1 MKRSSSVSSDE
12 DNSELKINK
21 ISVEDL
27 KHKCNI
33 CGKAYNNGKALG
45 GHRRSHFLKKK
56 ANHHSQKVKTPL
68 SIQVSNNR
76 ANRFNDN
83 DKHDEEEIDEKK
95 KLSCYICKKEFST
108 NNALYGHMRS
118 HPDRVVKGV
127 SPPSS
132 NNSNSSIR
140 QNKEDE
146 DDQGDDNCSLPR
158 WQKRD
163 KRGRK
168 CIGSAEAA
176 DNLLYLRSDKYLSI
190 LSTDELVPHHKRDFH
205 ISSDES
211 KTHKLS
217 DLHHKEDIHMS
228 SNESQTPELSVA
240 HHKGEFHKGESSS
253 NEIQKKKLGMK
264 KIKIFIGSSSKIR
277 NKNNKN
283 DDEGDD
289 EKLKK
294 DKSLS
299 QSHVKEEEMNHNDEQ
314 KILDFDLNEP
324 YVMEDQENC

>member
-1 MKRSSSVSSDE
+1 MKMKRSNSVSSNE
-12 DNSELKINK
+12 DNSELKMNK
-21 ISVEDL
+21 ISVQDL

-56 ANHHSQKVKTPL
+56 GNHHSQKVKTPL

-76 ANRFNDN
+76 ANHFNDN
-83 DKHDEEEIDEKK
+83 DKHDEEEIDVKK
-95 KLSCYICKKEFST
+95 KLSCYICNKEFWT

-146 DDQGDDNCSLPR
+146 ADQGDDNCSLPR

-176 DNLLYLRSDKYLSI
+176 GNLLYLRSDKYHSI
-190 LSTDELVPHHKRDFH
+190 LST
-205 ISSDES
+205 DES
-211 KTHKLS
+211 KTHKLY
-217 DLHHKEDIHMS
+217 DLRHREDIHMS
-228 SNESQTPELSVA
+228 SNESKTPEL
-240 HHKGEFHKGESSS
+240 SS

-283 DDEGDD
+283 DDEGNDD
-289 EKLKK
+289 KLKEV
-294 DKSLS
+294 KSLS
-299 QSHVKEEEMNHNDEQ
+299 QSHLKDEQ

-324 YVMEDQENC
+324 YVMEE